1 MFNRITSAIL
11 VAVGLMS
18 AQAATQPEARVQV
31 PKTKRPSRTVQPGS
45 QYVGTYRSKYLPHQ
59 GQREALRRYRRAQG
73 GPGIELVGERTRHP
87 VWQPR
92 G

>member
-11 VAVGLMS
+11 IAVG
-18 AQAATQPEARVQV
+18 
-31 PKTKRPSRTVQPGS
+31 
-45 QYVGTYRSKYLPHQ
+45 
-59 GQREALRRYRRAQG
+59 
-73 GPGIELVGERTRHP
+73 LVGERTRHP